1 MFNPSF
7 CQETVM
13 RAGGRGRAVFPW
25 GTNDLLVGGTNEV
38 LVGDKRD
45 PRRGQ
50 TATPWGT
57 AVQRIGSQW
66 LARAPD
72 CGRQRGTK
80 T

>member
-25 GTNDLLVGGTNEV
+25 GTNEA

-57 AVQRIGSQW
+57 AAQRAVGQRF
-66 LARAPD
+66 ARAPG
-72 CGRQRGTK
+72 CGRQEDTNVK
-80 T
+80 IL

>member
-25 GTNDLLVGGTNEV
+25 GTNDLLVG
-38 LVGDKRD
+38 DKRG

-57 AVQRIGSQW
+57 VVQRIGGQW

-72 CGRQRGTK
+72 CERQRGTK

>member
-13 RAGGRGRAVFPW
+13 RAGGRGRAVFPS
-25 GTNDLLVGGTNEV
+25 GTNDLF
-38 LVGDKRD
+38 VGDKRD
-45 PRRGQ
+45 SRRGQ

-57 AVQRIGSQW
+57 AVQRIGSQR
-66 LARAPD
+66 LVRAPD
-72 CGRQRGTK
+72 CERQKGTK